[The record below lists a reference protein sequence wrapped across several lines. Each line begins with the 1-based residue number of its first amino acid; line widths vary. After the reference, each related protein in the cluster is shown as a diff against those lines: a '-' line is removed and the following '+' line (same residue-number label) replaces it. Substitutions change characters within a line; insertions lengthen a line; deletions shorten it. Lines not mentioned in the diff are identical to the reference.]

1 LENSLFLCPFS
12 IAMLVYQRVVPE
24 LFEGKLTRN
33 LDIGGIDQ

>member
-1 LENSLFLCPFS
+1 
-12 IAMLVYQRVVPE
+12 MLVYQRVVPE